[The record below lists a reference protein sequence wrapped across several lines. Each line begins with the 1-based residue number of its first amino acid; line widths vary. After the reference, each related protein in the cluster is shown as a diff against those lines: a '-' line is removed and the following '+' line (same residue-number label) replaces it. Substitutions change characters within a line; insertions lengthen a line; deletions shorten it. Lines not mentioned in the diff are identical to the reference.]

1 MIATLRHYALLC
13 ACMMLILTYPTD
25 HLFAQIWHNQAP
37 VSIGINTAG
46 GDIAQSI
53 GIGGLG
59 WNFQAGYL
67 YLIQENDL
75 FLKGNLGY
83 AYQSSSNRS
92 ELGVSIFSGT
102 IGIQYLLSTKT
113 FQPFVGADIGFA
125 STSNSAGSPSQVNAT
140 HGVFRL
146 NAGLIRE
153 LNKYVEP
160 FVALHYTA
168 LTGDRAMSM
177 IGINV
182 GVNIHVTD

>member
-1 MIATLRHYALLC
+1 MVFLLFC
-13 ACMMLILTYPTD
+13 STD
-25 HLFAQIWHNQAP
+25 HLSAQIWHNQAP

-59 WNFQAGYL
+59 WNLQAGYL

-83 AYQSSSNRS
+83 ASQSSSNRS
-92 ELGVSIFSGT
+92 ELGVSILSGT

-140 HGVFRL
+140 HGIFRV
-146 NAGLIRE
+146 NVGLIRE
-153 LNKYVEP
+153 LNKHIEP
-160 FVALHYTA
+160 FVALQYTA
-168 LTGDRAMSM
+168 LTGDRALSLV
-177 IGINV
+177 GFNA
-182 GVNIHVTD
+182 GVNIRITD